1 MQNVTAPNTVGHL
14 KGNNMFGFRG
24 GLKKNTKNNN
34 HFEFRAVFSSFNRDL
49 YVERTSTFYDERQMQ
64 ELRLVSKERKKR

>member
-1 MQNVTAPNTVGHL
+1 LVS
-14 KGNNMFGFRG
+14 G
-24 GLKKNTKNNN
+24 GVLKKNTKNNN